1 MFTFQRQTM
10 GNRNMSDMIEEYLKN
25 ALKDEG
31 RIEIQRNE
39 IAELFNCVP
48 SQINYVINTRF
59 TVQHGYSVESKR
71 GGGGYI
77 RIIKVQVNNESDF
90 LNDMGQIIGNHMS
103 EKEGQVVIETLYE
116 HDMLTYREAQ
126 MMLAALEQQNYS
138 GNLIL
143 DNQIRANV
151 LLSMIKLLVLKKNW
165 KADD

>member
-1 MFTFQRQTM
+1 MR
-10 GNRNMSDMIEEYLKN
+10 NRNMSDMIEEYLKN

-151 LLSMIKLLVLKKNW
+151 LLSMIKLLVLKKN
-165 KADD
+165 

>member
-1 MFTFQRQTM
+1 ME
-10 GNRNMSDMIEEYLKN
+10 NKNMSDMIEEYLKN

-151 LLSMIKLLVLKKNW
+151 LLSMIKLLVLKKN
-165 KADD
+165 

>member
-1 MFTFQRQTM
+1 
-10 GNRNMSDMIEEYLKN
+10 MSDMIEEYLKN

-151 LLSMIKLLVLKKNW
+151 LLSMIKLLVLKKN
-165 KADD
+165 

>member
-10 GNRNMSDMIEEYLKN
+10 RNRNMSDMIEEYLKN

-151 LLSMIKLLVLKKNW
+151 LLSMIKLLVLKKN
-165 KADD
+165 